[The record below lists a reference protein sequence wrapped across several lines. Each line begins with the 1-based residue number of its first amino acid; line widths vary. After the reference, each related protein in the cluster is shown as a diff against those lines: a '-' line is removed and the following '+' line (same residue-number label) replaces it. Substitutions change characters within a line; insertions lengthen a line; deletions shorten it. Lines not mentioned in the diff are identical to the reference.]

1 MKIKDIINILEAFAP
16 VALQEDYDNSGLTV
30 GDRENDCSGCLVCLD
45 VTLEIIDEALKKNCN
60 LVISHHPVI
69 FKGLKQLA
77 GKSMVERIVMKAVRH
92 DIVLYSM
99 HTNLDNVKGG
109 VNRVLSEKLGLVNL
123 SILRQSPGML
133 RKIVTFC
140 PTDHSEQVRQAI
152 FRAGAGQIG
161 DYDQCSFNAE
171 GLGSFRAGDSS
182 NPFVGHIGE
191 IHFEKE
197 TRIETIF
204 PAFLQQRVISALVEA
219 HPYEEVAY
227 DIYPLENEFEQT
239 GAGMI
244 GSLPQPVSGREFL
257 EVIKK
262 ALNVPVIRHSALLD
276 RMVKRVA
283 VCGGSGSFL
292 IPDAIRQQADFFIT
306 ADVKY
311 HQFFDAEGRIVI
323 VDAGHYETEQ
333 FTCNLIAD
341 YLKENF
347 PTFAVQISETP
358 ANPVNYF

>member
-1 MKIKDIINILEAFAP
+1 MKISEIINTLEAFAP
-16 VALQEDYDNSGLTV
+16 VVLQEEYDNSGLTV
-30 GDRENDCSGCLVCLD
+30 GNKENDCTGCLVCLD
-45 VTLEIIDEALKKNCN
+45 VTGEIIDEAINKNCN

-69 FKGLKQLA
+69 FKGLKQLT

-92 DIVLYSM
+92 NIVLYSI

-109 VNRVLSEKLGLVNL
+109 VNRMLCQKLGLANL
-123 SILRQSPGML
+123 SILRKSPGIL
-133 RKIVTFC
+133 RKLVTFC
-140 PTDHSEQVRQAI
+140 PTGHAEQVRQAI
-152 FRAGAGQIG
+152 LLAGAGHIG

-171 GLGSFRAGDSS
+171 GLGSFRAGVSS
-182 NPFVGHIGE
+182 NPFTGNIGE
-191 IHFEKE
+191 LHFEKE

-204 PAFLQQRVISALVEA
+204 PAYIQQRIISALIES

-227 DIYPLENEFEQT
+227 DIYPLENEFELI

-244 GSLPQPVSGREFL
+244 GTLPQPVSGKEFL

-262 ALNVPVIRHSALLD
+262 ALNVPVIRHSALVD
-276 RMVKRVA
+276 RMVQKVA

-311 HQFFDAEGRIVI
+311 HQFFDAEGRIVV

-333 FTCNLIAD
+333 FTRNLIAD